1 MLIIYEARLR
11 RAVLGGRCYET
22 KHGGKSDQDGGA
34 AEEVLLLVYE
44 NPSHYNPSEGSILLG
59 SFAWV

>member
-34 AEEVLLLVYE
+34 AEGVLLLVYE
-44 NPSHYNPSEGSILLG
+44 TSPRTLLTTTQVRVPSS
-59 SFAWV
+59 